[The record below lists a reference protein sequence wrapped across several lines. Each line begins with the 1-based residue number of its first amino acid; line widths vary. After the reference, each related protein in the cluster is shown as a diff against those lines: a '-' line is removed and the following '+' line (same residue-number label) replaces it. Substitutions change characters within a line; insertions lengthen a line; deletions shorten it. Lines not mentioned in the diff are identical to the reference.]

1 MSDETHTAGNPATF
15 REVFA
20 VAEYRFL
27 FASLTLSWIGDYIA
41 KAAVT
46 VLVYRETE
54 SVALSAAAFAVSFLP
69 WLVGGPLLSAV
80 AERYPYHRVMITTDL
95 IRMALIALVAIPGLP
110 VWAILGLLFCATLA
124 SPPNQAAR
132 SALMPTILSGD
143 RLIVGLSL
151 NASTAQ
157 LVQVGGYVAGAA
169 IASVNP
175 RVALMINAVTFAASA
190 LAIRLGIQARPA
202 ASAPEHRQP
211 LLRETADGFRLVWRT
226 DVLRA
231 IAILVWCVP
240 LFAIVPE
247 GLAAAW
253 AAQPGMTDSER
264 GLAQAMIMAAGPA
277 GYIVGGLVIGR
288 LVRPDQRR
296 RLIRPFAVLAP
307 FVLIPALLDPGPPVV
322 AALAALCGFAVAGL
336 LPVANGLFVRAL
348 PHGYRARAFGVIATG
363 MQLGQGAAV
372 LLTGLLADRFN
383 IPTVVGLWS
392 LAGTVV
398 VALLVLRW
406 PSAERFD
413 AAIAAVAS
421 APTADPDSAPA
432 AAADRTATPS
442 ADGPEPASSA
452 ASGPA
457 AGGDGPLVP
466 QARERRTAGGDQD
479 LVDGNPGPPP
489 SEVGRI

>member
-1 MSDETHTAGNPATF
+1 MSDERHTAENPATF

-20 VAEYRFL
+20 TREFRFL
-27 FASLTLSWIGDYIA
+27 FASMSLSWIGDYIA

-54 SVALSAAAFAVSFLP
+54 SVALSAAAFAISFLP
-69 WLVGGPLLSAV
+69 WLVGGPLLSTV
-80 AERYPYHRVMITTDL
+80 AERYPYHRVMIITDL
-95 IRMALIALVAIPGLP
+95 IRMVLIGLVALPVLP
-110 VWAILGLLFCATLA
+110 VWAMLTLLFCATLA

-132 SALMPTILSGD
+132 SALMPTVLTGD

-157 LVQVGGYVAGAA
+157 LVQVGGYVTGAA

-175 RVALMINAVTFAASA
+175 RAALVVNAATFAASA

-202 ASAPEHRQP
+202 ASAPERRQP

-231 IAILVWCVP
+231 IAILVCSVP

-253 AAQPGMTDSER
+253 AAEPGMTDSER
-264 GLAQAMIMAAGPA
+264 GLAQAMIMAASPA
-277 GYIVGGLVIGR
+277 GYIIGGLVIGR
-288 LVRPDQRR
+288 LVRPDHRR

-307 FVLIPALLDPGPPVV
+307 VALIPALFDPGPPVV

-372 LLTGLLADRFN
+372 LVTGVLADRFD
-383 IPTVVGLWS
+383 IPTVVGIWS
-392 LAGTVV
+392 LAGAVV
-398 VALLVLRW
+398 VSLLVLRW

-421 APTADPDSAPA
+421 APTPDS
-432 AAADRTATPS
+432 TPS
-442 ADGPEPASSA
+442 
-452 ASGPA
+452 PA
-457 AGGDGPLVP
+457 AGSGPSPSPSYGAGPAVP
-466 QARERRTAGGDQD
+466 QARVRQPTHGGEKGQT
-479 LVDGNPGPPP
+479 DGTGHQPP

>member
-1 MSDETHTAGNPATF
+1 MEAPSVSDETHTAENPATF

-20 VAEYRFL
+20 TREFRFL
-27 FASLTLSWIGDYIA
+27 FASMSLSWIGDYIA

-46 VLVYRETE
+46 VLVYSETE
-54 SVALSAAAFAVSFLP
+54 SVALSAAAFAISFLP
-69 WLVGGPLLSAV
+69 WLVGGPLLSTV

-95 IRMALIALVAIPGLP
+95 IRMVLIGLVALPGLP
-110 VWAILGLLFCATLA
+110 VWAMLALLFCATLA

-132 SALMPTILSGD
+132 SALMPTVLTGD

-169 IASVNP
+169 IASVSP
-175 RVALMINAVTFAASA
+175 RAALVVNAVTFAASA
-190 LAIRLGIQARPA
+190 LAIRLGIEPRPA
-202 ASAPEHRQP
+202 ASTPERRQP
-211 LLRETADGFRLVWRT
+211 LLRETADGFRLVWQT

-231 IAILVWCVP
+231 IAILVCSVP

-253 AAQPGMTDSER
+253 ADQPGISDSQR
-264 GLAQAMIMAAGPA
+264 GLAQAMIMAASPA
-277 GYIVGGLVIGR
+277 GYILGGLVIGR
-288 LVRPDQRR
+288 FVRPDRRR

-307 FVLIPALLDPGPPVV
+307 VALIPTLFDPSPPVV
-322 AALAALCGFAVAGL
+322 AALAGLCGFAVAGL

-372 LLTGLLADRFN
+372 LATGLLADRFD
-383 IPTVVGLWS
+383 IPTVVGIWS
-392 LAGTVV
+392 LAGAVV
-398 VALLVLRW
+398 VSLLVFRW

-413 AAIAAVAS
+413 AAIAAVA
-421 APTADPDSAPA
+421 APPAPDSTASSPAAGSAPA
-432 AAADRTATPS
+432 PS
-442 ADGPEPASSA
+442 HGA
-452 ASGPA
+452 GPA
-457 AGGDGPLVP
+457 VPPARVP
-466 QARERRTAGGDQD
+466 QPAHGSDQAQT
-479 LVDGNPGPPP
+479 DGTGHQPS